1 MRNTLFQIVE
11 NLKEL
16 QTSDERSKPPKG
28 YPKDKDQYAIPD
40 EYLFPIENAKHVR
53 AAVVLFGKHNFKDE
67 AQKKEAAKRILR
79 AAKRHGVD
87 VGKETEVYHA
97 AHGD

>member
-11 NLKEL
+11 NMRNINLSE
-16 QTSDERSKPPKG
+16 ERSKPPKG
-28 YPKDKDQYAIPD
+28 YPKSKDQYAIPD

-67 AQKKEAAKRILR
+67 AQKKEAAKRIIR
-79 AAKRHGVD
+79 AAHKYGVD
-87 VGKETEVYHA
+87 VGKDTEVYKA
-97 AHGD
+97 SKS

>member
-1 MRNTLFQIVE
+1 MKKTLLQIVE
-11 NLKEL
+11 EMKTLDKSE
-16 QTSDERSKPPKG
+16 ERSKPPKG
-28 YPKDKDQYAIPD
+28 YPKSKDEYAIPD

-79 AAKRHGVD
+79 AAKRYDVD
-87 VGKETEVYHA
+87 VGKDTEVYKA
-97 AHGD
+97 SKS